1 MKHCPGFATLDIRP
15 QPGRVREGSAT
26 LPNVRGPDAIS
37 FTQTAPGSCMAIRV
51 GLPGGVRARVF
62 VPRWG
67 RSVAVT
73 LDGAVVS
80 SAEPGD
86 FAYVDGAGTGV
97 ANGGLLLRGTVRW

>member
-1 MKHCPGFATLDIRP
+1 
-15 QPGRVREGSAT
+15 
-26 LPNVRGPDAIS
+26 
-37 FTQTAPGSCMAIRV
+37 MAIRV

-80 SAEPGD
+80 TSTAR
-86 FAYVDGAGTGV
+86 ARV
-97 ANGGLLLRGTVRW
+97 LLTVGCC